1 MIFTEEQAEVIL
13 TNPKNLVNQIESTNG
28 KLEIKEIK
36 HNNGHK
42 RTLPNE
48 ERVLIGTIARAG
60 FGTNDEIAEE
70 FGVTATTVN
79 DLKHGRVCSPAHPR
93 FVPHP
98 ELEEK
103 ILGKLNE
110 VEEKAIDKL
119 MASLGVIT
127 EEKLNECSAP
137 QASVVASNMSKIVSN
152 CRPQV
157 QDNRKMIVM
166 YAPRQKSLEDFNVVD
181 V

>member
-1 MIFTEEQAEVIL
+1 MIFTEEQAEKIL
-13 TNPKNLVNQIESTNG
+13 TNPRNLVNQISSNNG
-28 KLEIKEIK
+28 KLEIREIK
-36 HNNGHK
+36 HNKGHT
-42 RTLPNE
+42 RSLADE
-48 ERVLIGTIARAG
+48 ERILIGTVARAG
-60 FGTNDEIAEE
+60 FGTREEIAHE
-70 FGVTATTVN
+70 FNVTETTVS
-79 DLKHGRVCSPAHPR
+79 DLSHGRVCSPAHPR

-110 VEEKAIDKL
+110 VEEKAIEKL
-119 MASLGVIT
+119 MDSLGVIT
-127 EEKLNECSAP
+127 PEKLNECSAP

-181 V
+181 I

>member
-1 MIFTEEQAEVIL
+1 MIYTEQEADKIL
-13 TNPKNLVNQIESTNG
+13 TNPRNLVNQISSNNG

-36 HNNGHK
+36 HNKGHT
-42 RTLPNE
+42 RNLADE

-60 FGTNDEIAEE
+60 LGKNAEIAEE
-70 FGVTATTVN
+70 FGVTATTVS
-79 DLKHGRVCSPAHPR
+79 DLSHGRVCSPAHPR

-110 VEEKAIDKL
+110 VEEKAIEKL
-119 MASLGVIT
+119 IDSLGVIT
-127 EEKLNECSAP
+127 PEKLNECSAP

-157 QDNRKMIVM
+157 QDNRKMIVV
-166 YAPRQKSLEDFNVVD
+166 YAPRQKSLEDFNVID

>member
-1 MIFTEEQAEVIL
+1 MIYTEQEADKIL
-13 TNPKNLVNQIESTNG
+13 TNPRNLVNQISSNNG

-36 HNNGHK
+36 HNKGHT
-42 RTLPNE
+42 RSLADE

-60 FGTNDEIAEE
+60 LGKNDEIAEE
-70 FGVTATTVN
+70 FGVTATTVS
-79 DLKHGRVCSPAHPR
+79 DLAHGRVCSPAHPR

-103 ILGKLNE
+103 ILGKLNQ
-110 VEEKAIDKL
+110 VEEKAIEKL
-119 MASLGVIT
+119 MDSLNIIT
-127 EEKLNECSAP
+127 PEKLNECSAP
-137 QASVVASNMSKIVSN
+137 QASVVASNMSKIVGN

-181 V
+181 I

>member
-1 MIFTEEQAEVIL
+1 MLFTEEQAEKIL
-13 TNPKNLVNQIESTNG
+13 VNPKNLVNQVSNNG
-28 KLEIKEIK
+28 SKLEIKEIK
-36 HNNGHK
+36 HNKGHT
-42 RTLPNE
+42 RSLVDE

-60 FGTNDEIAEE
+60 LGTQEEIAKE
-70 FGVTATTVN
+70 FDVTPTTVN
-79 DLKHGRVCSPAHPR
+79 DLAHGRVCSPAHPR

-103 ILGKLNE
+103 ILGKLNQ
-110 VEEKAIDKL
+110 VEEKAIEKL

-127 EEKLNECSAP
+127 DEKLNECSAP

-157 QDNRKMIVM
+157 
-166 YAPRQKSLEDFNVVD
+166 
-181 V
+181 

>member
-1 MIFTEEQAEVIL
+1 MIFTEEQAEIIL
-13 TNPKNLVNQIESTNG
+13 TNPKNLVNQVSNNG
-28 KLEIKEIK
+28 SKLEIREKPTNK
-36 HNNGHK
+36 GHT
-42 RTLPNE
+42 RQFSDE
-48 ERVLIGTIARAG
+48 ERVLIGTVARAG
-60 FGTNDEIAEE
+60 LGTQAEIAEE
-70 FGVTATTVN
+70 FGVSKHQVS
-79 DLKHGRVCSPAHPR
+79 DLSNGRVCPPCHPR

-166 YAPRQKSLEDFNVVD
+166 YAPRQKSLEDFSMID